1 MDSREGGGAVGVHVQ
16 IMQTLSELKTLQ
28 HPPSIV
34 IETVSMIDG
43 SEPSLHTSVV
53 VPMEVLNITEDVI
66 MVPLGVFSHPSR
78 YTSNVVSPHVFGRAL
93 VVEQSNSRE
102 VPSGQVHSSLS
113 FGKEHTNG
121 ATTDGQGKFLV
132 PIK

>member
-1 MDSREGGGAVGVHVQ
+1 M
-16 IMQTLSELKTLQ
+16 

-34 IETVSMIDG
+34 IETVSLTDG

-53 VPMEVLNITEDVI
+53 VPMDVLNITEDLI

-78 YTSNVVSPHVFGRAL
+78 YTSNVVLPHVLGRAL
-93 VVEQSNSRE
+93 VVEQSTSRE

-113 FGKEHTNG
+113 FGKEHTNV
-121 ATTDGQGKFLV
+121 ATSDGQDKFLAPV
-132 PIK
+132 K